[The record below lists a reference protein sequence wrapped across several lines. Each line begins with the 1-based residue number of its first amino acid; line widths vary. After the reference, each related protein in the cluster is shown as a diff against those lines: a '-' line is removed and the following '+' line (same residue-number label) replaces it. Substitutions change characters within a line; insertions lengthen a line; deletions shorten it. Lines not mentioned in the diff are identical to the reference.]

1 MDISSIDIVT
11 LILIAAVILVVGFI
25 LGSVCMFFWYD
36 KHATKIFNENQ
47 EEVAKAIG
55 LYQKEID
62 ILKTE
67 IEEDSERRKSISMI
81 KTNRK

>member
-1 MDISSIDIVT
+1 MDLSSTDV
-11 LILIAAVILVVGFI
+11 LSAVLIAAIILVIGFI
-25 LGSVCMFFWYD
+25 FGSVCMFFWYD
-36 KHATKIFNENQ
+36 KYATKIFDENQ
-47 EEVAKAIG
+47 EEVAKAIE

-62 ILKTE
+62 ILKAE